1 MARRSCDS
9 WRAARVM
16 ARVPGA
22 GITSWVRIVR
32 RAFSSL
38 WYLASSAW
46 QTRQELTWCCTA
58 SSTGSPT
65 STARG
70 RIRATSSH
78 RTSNTSPLLEEHVP
92 QALAGPVQAD
102 LGRRHR
108 DPELLGDRLMGEVVH
123 VLQDHDGPQLGRE
136 LRHGVGEPLVERRRL
151 GAGLGVGEGT
161 VVNDLGALIVERV
174 GPVAAAPL
182 SHRGRGVGRDPVQPR
197 RELRVA
203 AEPAYRLPG
212 AEVGLLHHVARILL
226 VPGQPEGERVRRGVG
241 LADQFLERLLVTV
254 AGGGDQ
260 LLLAQRVS
268 PVVSIPVGLPDGGQR
283 YGAIDRPSVMAAARR
298 RQRVSRWRVCCLSQ
312 RQYFLMAM

>member
-78 RTSNTSPLLEEHVP
+78 RTSNTSPLLEQHVP
-92 QALAGPVQAD
+92 QPLAGSVQTN

-108 DPELLGDRLMGEVVH
+108 DPELLGDGLMGEVVD

-136 LRHGVGEPLVERRRL
+136 LGHGLGEPLMERRRL
-151 GAGLGVGEGT
+151 GDGLGVGERT
-161 VVNDLGALIVERV
+161 VVYDFRALVVERV

-182 SHRGRGVGRDPVQPR
+182 GHRGRGVGRDAVEPR
-197 RELRVA
+197 GELRVA
-203 AEPAYRLPG
+203 TELPYGLPG
-212 AEVGLLHHVARILL
+212 AEVSLLHHVACILL
-226 VPGQPEGERVRRGVG
+226 VTGEPEGQRVRGDVR
-241 LADQFLERLLVTV
+241 LADQLLERLLVTV

-260 LLLAQRVS
+260 LVLGQRAT
-268 PVVSIPVGLPDGGQR
+268 PVFSIPVGLRDGGQR
-283 YGAIDRPSVMAAARR
+283 YATIPRPSVIPARPGTRFSAFRGEGCAACP
-298 RQRVSRWRVCCLSQ
+298 SGSTS
-312 RQYFLMAM
+312 